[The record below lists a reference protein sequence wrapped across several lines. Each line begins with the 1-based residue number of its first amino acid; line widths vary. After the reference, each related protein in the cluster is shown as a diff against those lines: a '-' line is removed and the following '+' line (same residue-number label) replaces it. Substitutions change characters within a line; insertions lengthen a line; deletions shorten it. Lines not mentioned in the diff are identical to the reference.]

1 MSFGRSD
8 DPCYRRSFFVCKGDG
23 VQLLEKRDPFPQK
36 NNSFD
41 TFFIGFLACV
51 QTSPISFVA
60 RVHAGNRFPES
71 RFLFPKYSSL
81 NSTGGFRRGE
91 GTAPPPPPPPP
102 HTHTHLILGP
112 NWGPKARNIFLG
124 DRAPPYLK
132 VRIRHW
138 KDQCR
143 RS

>member
-23 VQLLEKRDPFPQK
+23 VQRLEKRDPFPQK

-81 NSTGGFRRGE
+81 NSSGGFRRGE
-91 GTAPPPPPPPP
+91 GTAPPSPTLFWDQTEARRAETFFQETGPL
-102 HTHTHLILGP
+102 LISRFGSGTEKTSAAEA
-112 NWGPKARNIFLG
+112 NNS
-124 DRAPPYLK
+124 
-132 VRIRHW
+132 VRR
-138 KDQCR
+138 
-143 RS
+143 

>member
-23 VQLLEKRDPFPQK
+23 VQRLEKRDPFPQK

-81 NSTGGFRRGE
+81 NSSGGFRRGE

-102 HTHTHLILGP
+102 YFGTKLRPEGPTHFFGRPGPSLSQGLDPALKRPVLQKLIT
-112 NWGPKARNIFLG
+112 
-124 DRAPPYLK
+124 
-132 VRIRHW
+132 V
-138 KDQCR
+138 
-143 RS
+143 